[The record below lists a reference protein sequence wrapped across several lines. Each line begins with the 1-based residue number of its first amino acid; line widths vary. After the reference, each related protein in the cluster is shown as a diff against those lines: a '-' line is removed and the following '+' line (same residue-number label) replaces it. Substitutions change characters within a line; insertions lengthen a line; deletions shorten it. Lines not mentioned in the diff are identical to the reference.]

1 MSNNKLSHVLVLIPL
16 FLFLSA
22 CATTETVDPET
33 GAIIKKTSVDL
44 QILTDTATALVPV
57 VKDAFSKPEQGAT
70 PASQPVSQPKSNP
83 HRQPRTRPASSRTQ
97 PRRSSGRTS
106 PRNNSSNNNNRS
118 SKRSRKSSCN
128 SNNNNQG
135 TCR

>member
-16 FLFLSA
+16 FLFISA
-22 CATTETVDPET
+22 CATTKVTHPDGTIEERSILDV
-33 GAIIKKTSVDL
+33 
-44 QILTDTATALVPV
+44 QFLTDTATALVPV

-83 HRQPRTRPASSRTQ
+83 QRQQRTQ
-97 PRRSSGRTS
+97 PASRTTRQSSGRTS